1 MIHMSI
7 IKDFC
12 IPNFHLNS
20 QERKN
25 ATPNK
30 ISSINSKNIEQS
42 SEEVEINT
50 NTDEVFSEVEYDN
63 IKEEGFTPQGYTVI
77 DGKTYIS
84 AYKHGENSKI
94 YIYNND
100 TNSYEGSIILDEK
113 VHAGGICCDK
123 ENGILFVTGKGGF
136 VLTYDYNL
144 LQDAIN
150 TTQKNIDI
158 PYVIDL
164 TNNDLKNCRIENDI
178 QASRMASINYYNGSL
193 YSTTFSAT
201 GEITKI
207 SYEYK
212 DGKIIENNKSTV
224 DLGTATQGM
233 TFYNQNGQ
241 DYMIL
246 SSSSGVANSTL
257 SIYEMNDDSYK
268 LVGMK
273 DFSQSGLEGIQCD
286 NDGNIYGI
294 FEFKEQKVQQISSV
308 DEMNGSKDFSPLNIG
323 LQYIGALYHDLKN
336 K

>member
-1 MIHMSI
+1 MSI
-7 IKDFC
+7 IKNFY
-12 IPNFHLNS
+12 IPNISLKS
-20 QERKN
+20 QGIKKT
-25 ATPNK
+25 TPRK
-30 ISSINSKNIEQS
+30 ISSISSENIEHS
-42 SEEVEINT
+42 TEEVEINT
-50 NTDEVFSEVEYDN
+50 NTDEAFSEVEYDN
-63 IKEEGFTPQGYTVI
+63 IEEERFTPQGYTVI

-123 ENGILFVTGKGGF
+123 ENGILFVTGKGGS

-164 TNNDLKNCRIENDI
+164 TSDDLKNCRKENDI
-178 QASRMASINYYNGSL
+178 QASSMASINYYNGSF
-193 YSTTFSAT
+193 YSTTFST
-201 GEITKI
+201 KGEITKI
-207 SYEYK
+207 NYEYK
-212 DGKIIENNKSTV
+212 DGKITENNKSTV
-224 DLGTATQGM
+224 DLGIATQGM

-246 SSSSGVANSTL
+246 SSSSGIANSTL
-257 SIYEMNDDSYK
+257 SIYEINDGSYK

-294 FEFKEQKVQQISSV
+294 FEYRKQKVQQISSV
-308 DEMNGSKDFSPLNIG
+308 DEMNGSKDFSSLNIG
-323 LQYIGALYHDLKN
+323 LQYLGALYYEIKN